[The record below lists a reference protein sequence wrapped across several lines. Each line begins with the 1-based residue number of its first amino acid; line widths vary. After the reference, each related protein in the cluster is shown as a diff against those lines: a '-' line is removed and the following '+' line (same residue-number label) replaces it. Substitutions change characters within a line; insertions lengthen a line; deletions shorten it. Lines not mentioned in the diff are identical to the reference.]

1 MGIGCGCGGC
11 FVIGGFELFKGFG
24 FILVFKREGFELFLL
39 LILSFEWVEL
49 DR

>member
-1 MGIGCGCGGC
+1 MSGEGS
-11 FVIGGFELFKGFG
+11 VLLSKALGFLRGFG
-24 FILVFKREGFELFLL
+24 VYFVFKREGFELFLL